1 MIIAYLIGAL
11 VALAIAGGIAWVAW
25 RIERIIKDKEKQE
38 DK

>member
-25 RIERIIKDKEKQE
+25 RIERRIKGKKYQE